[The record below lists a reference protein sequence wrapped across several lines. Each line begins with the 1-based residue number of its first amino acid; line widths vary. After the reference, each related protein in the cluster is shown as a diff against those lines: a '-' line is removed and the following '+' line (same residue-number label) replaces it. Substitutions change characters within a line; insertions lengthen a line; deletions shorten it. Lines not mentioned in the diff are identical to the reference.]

1 MAHVFARSAAIALL
15 FLLAPGLALADA
27 RADLVS
33 AYQKMMDGRFESQ
46 TVTSD
51 GGKDQR
57 IVARYDTM
65 RRVHMTTPDMEIV
78 MTPEGT
84 WMRAGDEWMQ
94 PPFDMGGMMKRF
106 MPTSIDQL
114 QSGLSNVKEEGMQPV
129 DGKSLR
135 AISYDQNMSVMGID
149 VTSHNKA
156 FLDSSGRIVRA
167 ESTGEAMG
175 RKSSTVQTIRYDDSI
190 RVEKP

>member
-1 MAHVFARSAAIALL
+1 MAHVFARTTAVALL
-15 FLLAPGLALADA
+15 FLLLPGLALADA

-51 GGKDQR
+51 GGKEQR
-57 IVARYDTM
+57 IVAQYDTM
-65 RRVHMTTPDMEIV
+65 HRVHLTTPDTEIV

-94 PPFDMGGMMKRF
+94 PPFDMSGMFKHL
-106 MPTSIDQL
+106 MPTTAEQL
-114 QSGLSNVKEEGMQPV
+114 QSGLSNVKDEGMQSV

-135 AISYDQNMSVMGID
+135 AISYDQKMSVMGID

-156 FLDSSGRIVRA
+156 FLDPGGRIVRA

>member
-1 MAHVFARSAAIALL
+1 MAQVFARTAAIVLL
-15 FLLAPGLALADA
+15 SLLAPGLALADA

-51 GGKDQR
+51 GGKEQR
-57 IVARYDTM
+57 IVAQYDTM
-65 RRVHMTTPDMEIV
+65 RRVHLTTPDTEIV
-78 MTPEGT
+78 MIPEGT

-94 PPFDMGGMMKRF
+94 PPFDMSGMFKHL
-106 MPTSIDQL
+106 MPTTAEQL
-114 QSGLSNVKEEGMQPV
+114 QSGLSNVKDEGMQSV

-135 AISYDQNMSVMGID
+135 AISYDQKMSVMGID

-156 FLDSSGRIVRA
+156 FLDPGGRIVRA